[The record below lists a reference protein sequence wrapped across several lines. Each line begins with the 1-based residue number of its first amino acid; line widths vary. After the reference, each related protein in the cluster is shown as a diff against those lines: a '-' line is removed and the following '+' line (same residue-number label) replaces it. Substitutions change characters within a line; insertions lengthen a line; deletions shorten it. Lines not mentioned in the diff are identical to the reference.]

1 MHLTDKIR
9 AVAAPLK
16 NTLFLCREL
25 AGFLRPYRAVYL
37 VGAMC
42 GICFGVLSGSIPLLI
57 NFVGKTVFSS
67 PSGAAFSQGGGH
79 GRVMDKIAAF
89 AAMDLLHLDHVS
101 RKFLVI
107 FACLLIPAVMLLRSL
122 LDFLNGYC
130 SEWTSQR
137 VLIDIRSKL
146 LEKITDQSIDYFN
159 QAKAGNLFQKVLN
172 ETREVQGILT
182 LLGTNLISQPA
193 TLVSGLVVLFRLD
206 WKFTLGALILL
217 PCCIGPMLY
226 LTKKI
231 RREARDEEAGRGE
244 LAVIL
249 HEIISGIKVVKAFS
263 RTRYEL
269 HRFDASGRS
278 QFHQIMK
285 ARRIMEI
292 TAPLAESLA
301 ALGVSIGLL
310 YVYTAGMSGTTF
322 ISLCFGIFLLYN
334 PLRTLSK
341 LQLTLARSETVMQG
355 VLGMMRE
362 APSIVDARNA
372 ITLCRCKGEIELNG
386 ISFGYRDGVPV
397 VRGLRLKFEPGR
409 HYALVG
415 PSGAGK
421 STIFSLIMRFYDPEQ
436 GSVRVDGRDIRELT
450 QDSLRNQIGI
460 VSQDTF
466 LFHDSIL
473 NNIAY
478 GSPGATREDVI
489 RAARKAHAHEF
500 ILAQK
505 NGYET
510 VVGDKGCMLSGGQQQ
525 RISIARALLKDAP
538 ILLLDEATSALD
550 SASET
555 QIQLALDEL
564 VKGKTVIAIAHR
576 LSTIQKADRII
587 LIQDGR
593 VCAQGV
599 HSELILASEAYR
611 TLHRLQFHE

>member
-1 MHLTDKIR
+1 M
-9 AVAAPLK
+9 K
-16 NTLFLCREL
+16 NTLLLCREL
-25 AGFLRPYRAVYL
+25 ASFLRPYRAVYL
-37 VGAMC
+37 LGAMC

-67 PSGAAFSQGGGH
+67 VAGATFPQGGGN
-79 GRVMDKIAAF
+79 GRIMDRIIAFVAT
-89 AAMDLLHLDHVS
+89 DLLHLDHVS
-101 RKFLVI
+101 RNFLVI
-107 FACLLIPAVMLLRSL
+107 FACLLIPSVMLLRSL

-130 SEWTSQR
+130 SEWTSQK
-137 VLIDIRSKL
+137 VLIDIRSRL
-146 LEKITDQSIDYFN
+146 LENITAQSVDYFN
-159 QAKAGNLFQKVLN
+159 HAKAGNLFQKVIN

-206 WKFTLGALILL
+206 WKFTMGALILL
-217 PCCIGPMLY
+217 PCCISPMFY

-269 HRFDASGRS
+269 DRFDASGRS
-278 QFHQIMK
+278 QFRQIMK

-292 TAPLAESLA
+292 TSPLAESLA
-301 ALGVSIGLL
+301 ALGISIGLL

-322 ISLCFGIFLLYN
+322 LSLCFGIFLLYN

-341 LQLTLARSETVMQG
+341 LQLTLARSEAVMQG

-362 APSIVDARNA
+362 IPSIVDARDA
-372 ITLCRCKGEIELNG
+372 ITLRRCNGEIELKG
-386 ISFGYRDGVPV
+386 ISFGYRSGVPV
-397 VRGLRLKFEPGR
+397 LRDLNLNFERGK

-415 PSGAGK
+415 VSGAGK

-436 GSVRVDGRDIRELT
+436 GSVSIDGRDIREFN
-450 QDSLRNQIGI
+450 QNSLRDQIGI
-460 VSQDTF
+460 VAQDTF
-466 LFHDSIL
+466 LFHDSIH

-478 GSPGATREDVI
+478 GRPGATREEVVL
-489 RAARKAHAHEF
+489 AARKAHAHDF

-510 VVGDKGCMLSGGQQQ
+510 VVGDNGCMLSGGQQQ
-525 RISIARALLKDAP
+525 RISIARALLKNP
-538 ILLLDEATSALD
+538 PVLLMDEATSSLD

-576 LSTIQKADRII
+576 LSTIQRAERII
-587 LIQDGR
+587 LIDGG
-593 VCAQGV
+593 GV
-599 HSELILASEAYR
+599 RAEGTHVELLASSATYR
-611 TLHRLQFHE
+611 TLHKLQFHE